1 MMGVLGKKHIT
12 QINGR
17 DEISEQSQGGL
28 KKHPEATRGNNYSML
43 FSRRK
48 AKLRGNTRDSRSTE
62 TFGPVFFASFFP
74 LHSTTARITLAF
86 DTFGLRRDWLRL
98 ASPF

>member
-1 MMGVLGKKHIT
+1 
-12 QINGR
+12 
-17 DEISEQSQGGL
+17 
-28 KKHPEATRGNNYSML
+28 ML

-74 LHSTTARITLAF
+74 LHSTTAVTTDHA
-86 DTFGLRRDWLRL
+86 GLGLIHSLYIEIGLDFLPLFTPFIDFPDLSHCLGVWARSFFRRTILEPR
-98 ASPF
+98 FIE